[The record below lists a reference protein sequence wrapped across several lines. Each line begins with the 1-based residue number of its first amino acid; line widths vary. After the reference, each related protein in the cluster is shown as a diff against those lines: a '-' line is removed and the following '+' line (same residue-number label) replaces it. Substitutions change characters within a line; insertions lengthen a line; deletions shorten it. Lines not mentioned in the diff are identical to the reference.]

1 MIKNPIPV
9 ALAMLVNSFLS
20 GLVHFLTKW
29 TESLAN
35 CFSGSIKTSLNP
47 SFSILIVRCYVYVVA
62 VSLYRK
68 KGNQMLEIA
77 KEPSRKQAKRLRVRH
92 LKRPPISISNEKLP
106 DWTEWK
112 TRQGP
117 FATHKWIWTQTRN
130 AMNFSKSRYKD
141 HHVKY
146 PIVKV
151 NNWAIQTETS
161 FCVVLCGKSSS
172 TRLVCFSFGILLTS
186 QIPSITPLSHLL
198 YGQRALCVRR
208 EHHRPLAK
216 ATSKDDRFGP
226 HNRYRIVRR
235 THYPVPC
242 LLLAVRFYVS
252 RIYYFWFFQHD
263 LWISIYVRHPEN
275 VHSSLT
281 KS

>member
-1 MIKNPIPV
+1 ME
-9 ALAMLVNSFLS
+9 NSTRPFRYTR
-20 GLVHFLTKW
+20 VD
-29 TESLAN
+29 
-35 CFSGSIKTSLNP
+35 LNP
-47 SFSILIVRCYVYVVA
+47 N
-62 VSLYRK
+62 K
-68 KGNQMLEIA
+68 K
-77 KEPSRKQAKRLRVRH
+77 RH
-92 LKRPPISISNEKLP
+92 ELFKKPVQRPPREISNSGE
-106 DWTEWK
+106 
-112 TRQGP
+112 
-117 FATHKWIWTQTRN
+117 
-130 AMNFSKSRYKD
+130 
-141 HHVKY
+141 
-146 PIVKV
+146 V

-172 TRLVCFSFGILLTS
+172 TRLVCFSFGILQTS
-186 QIPSITPLSHLL
+186 PIPSITPLSHLL

-252 RIYYFWFFQHD
+252 RIHYFWFFQHD

-275 VHSSLT
+275 V
-281 KS
+281 